1 MENFDEF
8 QKNLQRIKVNNNNK
22 IISKE
27 LYNISSQIKELSFQ
41 LKNNI
46 NLNKT
51 NVFIE
56 PPPAGHT
63 LPVTNN
69 SHLHFSTTLRRFW

>member
-1 MENFDEF
+1 METFDEF
-8 QKNLQRIKVNNNNK
+8 QKNLQRIKVNNKNK
-22 IISKE
+22 NISKQ
-27 LYNISSQIKELSFQ
+27 LDNISSQIKELSFQ

-46 NLNKT
+46 NSNKT
-51 NVFIE
+51 NVFID

-69 SHLHFSTTLRRFW
+69 SHLHFSSTLRRFW